1 MQNSYGPGN
10 HVDGDQ
16 AVAVMIMG
24 DRSAF
29 YDCRFLAYQDTVL
42 DESGGITLETVTLK
56 VPWMSYAEKENLFI
70 R

>member
-29 YDCRFLAYQDTVL
+29 YDCRFMAY
-42 DESGGITLETVTLK
+42 
-56 VPWMSYAEKENLFI
+56 
-70 R
+70 